1 MFTELYQHLTAH
13 IENIKDDKGESVIRW
28 VDLQSG
34 QLKGANLP
42 PVAFPCALIAFD
54 EVGDFAH
61 HNNHSMSKGAAFV
74 EIELAFKIVERTHS
88 KAVTNV
94 GLSHFSTMEGIVAAI
109 HGTDGEAFDT
119 LWLES
124 IRQDATRQDL
134 RIFTL
139 KFALNAYITTSS
151 VETVDLKSL
160 QKLPDFCVHPTL
172 K

>member
-1 MFTELYQHLTAH
+1 MFAELYQHLTSR
-13 IENIKDDKGESVIRW
+13 IESIKDNKGESVIRW
-28 VDLQSG
+28 IDLQSG

-42 PVAFPCALIAFD
+42 PVSFPCALIAFD

-61 HNNHSMSKGAAFV
+61 NANPVSKGSAFV

-88 KAVTNV
+88 KATTNA
-94 GLSHFSTMEGIVAAI
+94 GLVHFSTMEGIVAAI

-124 IRQDATRQDL
+124 VKPESNRQDVRV
-134 RIFTL
+134 FTL

-160 QKLPDFCVHPTL
+160 QKLPDFWSNL
-172 K
+172 KLK